1 METDWLITGVGA
13 ALVVARRLQDDRRKI
28 LQECDELRDEL
39 RTLAAECSA
48 GAEPRPLTLD
58 FEIAS

>member
-1 METDWLITGVGA
+1 MEADWLITRVEA

-28 LQECDELRDEL
+28 LEECDELRDEL
-39 RTLAAECSA
+39 RTLAAECSPRA
-48 GAEPRPLTLD
+48 APRPLTLD